1 MTKTDRPL
9 NTDERKE
16 VDLFV
21 AEGFK
26 RLGLEP
32 ATGSDEVQQAILD
45 RLCAEVGLSGHSSE
59 ERLSLYL
66 ELGCLWGQT
75 LCTVLGWEW
84 ALVSLDENE
93 YYGIVT
99 QNRSHAIFP
108 LHYIKELLE
117 DPDKDQT
124 SLLVYNMLKAGD
136 LPKAE
141 AGQYA
146 ILG

>member
-84 ALVSLDENE
+84 SLVSLDENE

-99 QNRSHAIFP
+99 QNRFP
-108 LHYIKELLE
+108 WRSFPYI
-117 DPDKDQT
+117 T
-124 SLLVYNMLKAGD
+124 SKNYWKIRTRTRRVSWFTTC
-136 LPKAE
+136 
-141 AGQYA
+141 
-146 ILG
+146 